1 MYKLLNQIIMSI
13 KTITIIVITILLTAA
28 LAQNTDRVPFAFLF
42 ANFYVSK
49 LMMMAVVAVVA
60 FILGWLVGRPKK
72 AKFDIEG
79 YHDNIRKKEDPNT
92 LSDEDREYIS

>member
-1 MYKLLNQIIMSI
+1 MSI
-13 KTITIIVITILLTAA
+13 KTIVIVVVTILLTAA
-28 LAQNTDRVPFAFLF
+28 LAQNTDKVPFSFLF
-42 ANFYVSK
+42 ANFYISK
-49 LMMMAVVAVVA
+49 LTLMLVVAVVA
-60 FILGWLVGRPKK
+60 FILGLLIGRPKK

>member
-1 MYKLLNQIIMSI
+1 LYKLLNQLIMSI
-13 KTITIIVITILLTAA
+13 KTITIIVVTILLTAA
-28 LAQNTDRVPFAFLF
+28 LAQNTDKVPFAFLF

-72 AKFDIEG
+72 AKFDIG
-79 YHDNIRKKEDPNT
+79 AYHDNIHKKDDPNT

>member
-1 MYKLLNQIIMSI
+1 MSI
-13 KTITIIVITILLTAA
+13 KTIVIVVVTILLTAA
-28 LAQNTDRVPFAFLF
+28 LAQNTDKVPFAFLF

-49 LMMMAVVAVVA
+49 LALMLVVAVVA
-60 FILGWLVGRPKK
+60 FILGVLIGRPKK
-72 AKFDIEG
+72 PKFDIEG

>member
-1 MYKLLNQIIMSI
+1 MSI
-13 KTITIIVITILLTAA
+13 KTIVIVVVTILLTAA
-28 LAQNTDRVPFAFLF
+28 FAQNTDKVPFAFLF

-49 LMMMAVVAVVA
+49 LGMMATVAVVA
-60 FILGWLVGRPKK
+60 FILGIMVGRPKK

-92 LSDEDREYIS
+92 LSDEDRDYIS